1 MSTRIY
7 KFITLTLWW
16 YERKRKMME
25 KLVGSGWVLG
35 RKMDRAGGAR
45 LVAVMGERDIRSLDL
60 AVIVYG
66 PR

>member
-1 MSTRIY
+1 
-7 KFITLTLWW
+7 
-16 YERKRKMME
+16 MME

>member
-1 MSTRIY
+1 
-7 KFITLTLWW
+7 
-16 YERKRKMME
+16 
-25 KLVGSGWVLG
+25 
-35 RKMDRAGGAR
+35 MDRAGGAR